1 MPPPRVLMTHRTSA
15 RKKDKSCLSFNGG
28 VYELL
33 NRVVS
38 IIQTYC
44 KQDNRRFDGKLR
56 SIDNQDDE

>member
-1 MPPPRVLMTHRTSA
+1 MNATS
-15 RKKDKSCLSFNGG
+15 KGPYDSSDVGQSCLSFNGG
-28 VYELL
+28 VYDLL

-56 SIDNQDDE
+56 SIDNKDDE